1 VIEINLS
8 KGPFMK
14 SQSPLIKTTLVVVW
28 CVLSLFASPIRIVAA
43 ITDLGSIASYIGGD
57 KVEISAIAKA
67 NSNPHSIEVFPSYM
81 AKVSRAAIYLKSGLG
96 LDQWSD
102 AIIDGSRNNKVVTVD
117 CSIGISVLEKP
128 TGKVDASMGDVHP
141 FGNPH
146 YWLNPDNG
154 IIIGQNI
161 ETELAKTDP
170 ANAAF
175 YSANLERFK
184 KECLDRMTAW
194 KEKLEPLAGAKI
206 ITYHSSWAYFADAF
220 GFDIVAKVEPFPGIP
235 PTGNHLSDLVNVIKK
250 EKAAFI
256 IQEPYFSDDAPK
268 FLNRQTGIPVFKSA
282 PSCSDVSPSS
292 YLDHFDS
299 IIHQLTTVS
308 GGK

>member
-1 VIEINLS
+1 MKIKSLTITAMSLALLNALS
-8 KGPFMK
+8 PF
-14 SQSPLIKTTLVVVW
+14 
-28 CVLSLFASPIRIVAA
+28 AAPIRIVAA
-43 ITDLGSIASYIGGD
+43 LTDLGSIASYIGGD
-57 KVEISAIAKA
+57 NVEVSAIAKA

-102 AIIDGSRNNKVVTVD
+102 AIIDGSRNNKIVVVD
-117 CSIGISVLEKP
+117 CSNGVSVLEKP
-128 TGKVDASMGDVHP
+128 AGKVDASMGDVHP

-146 YWLNPDNG
+146 YWLDPANG
-154 IIIGQNI
+154 IIVGQNI
-161 ETELAKTDP
+161 ETALAKIDP

-175 YSANLERFK
+175 YSSRFEQFK
-184 KECLDRMTAW
+184 KESLDRMSAW
-194 KEKLEPLAGAKI
+194 KEKLKPLAGAKI

-235 PTGNHLSDLVNVIKK
+235 PTGNHLADLVNIIKK
-250 EKAAFI
+250 EKAKFI

-268 FLNRQTGIPVFKSA
+268 FLNRQTGIPIFKCA
-282 PSCSDVSPSS
+282 PSCADESPSS
-292 YLDHFDS
+292 YLDHFDVM
-299 IIHQLTTVS
+299 IHQLSTVS

>member
-1 VIEINLS
+1 MAIS
-8 KGPFMK
+8 
-14 SQSPLIKTTLVVVW
+14 
-28 CVLSLFASPIRIVAA
+28 SLFASPIRVVAA

-57 KVEISAIAKA
+57 KVDVSAIAKA

-102 AIIDGSRNNKVVTVD
+102 AIIDGSRNNKVITVD
-117 CSIGISVLEKP
+117 CSNGISVLEKP
-128 TGKVDASMGDVHP
+128 AGKVDASMGDVHP

-146 YWLNPDNG
+146 YWLNPENG

-161 ETELAKTDP
+161 ETELAKADP

-175 YSANLERFK
+175 YSANFERFK

-194 KEKLEPLAGAKI
+194 KEKLKPLAGAKI

-220 GFDIVAKVEPFPGIP
+220 GFAIVAKVEPFPGIP
-235 PTGNHLSDLVNVIKK
+235 PTGNHLADLVNVIKK

-282 PSCSDVSPSS
+282 PSCADVSASS